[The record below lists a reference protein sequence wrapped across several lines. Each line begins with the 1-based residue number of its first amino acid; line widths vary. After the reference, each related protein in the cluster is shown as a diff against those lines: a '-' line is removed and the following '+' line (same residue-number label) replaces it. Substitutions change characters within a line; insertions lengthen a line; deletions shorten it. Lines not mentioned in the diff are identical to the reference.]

1 MQKYA
6 LKRYKIKQMFIFTLT
21 KIAICY
27 KILISV
33 IFERIVVTMGLTL
46 TEKILKAHLVDGEFV
61 KGQEIGIRIDQTLTQ
76 DATGTM
82 AYLEYEAMGV
92 PRVRTEKSV
101 AYIDHNT
108 LQSGFENADDHRF
121 IGSVC
126 KKHGI
131 YFSRPGNGIC
141 HQVHLERFGIP
152 GKTLI
157 GSDSHTPTG
166 GGIGM
171 IAIGAGGLDVAV
183 AMGGG
188 AYYITYPKMV
198 KVNLTGKLSP
208 WVSAKDVILE
218 VLRRMSVKGGV
229 GKVIEYCG
237 EGVKT
242 LTVPERATI
251 TNMGAELGAT
261 TSIFPS
267 DETTLAFLKAQD
279 RADVWS
285 ELKADDDAV
294 YDEQIDIDLSQ
305 LVPLAACPHSP
316 DNVKSVNEIGKLKI
330 DQVCIGS
337 CTNSSYVDMMK
348 VAHILKGKT
357 VDPSV
362 SLAIAPGSKQVLNM
376 IAENGALADMI
387 AAGAR
392 ILESA
397 CGPCIGMGQSPNSKG
412 VSLRTFNR
420 NFEGR
425 SGTKDGQIYLVS
437 PEMAAVS
444 ALTGYLTD
452 PRTLGDM
459 PEFKLPEHFKIND
472 NMVVPPAD
480 EADMDS
486 VEVLRGP
493 NIKPFP
499 QTSPLDDSIDCQVSL
514 KVGDNITTDH
524 IMPAGAKILPLRSN
538 IPAISQHCF
547 TVCDEDFPRR
557 AKNMGKSIIVG
568 GSNYGQ
574 GSSREHAALAPLYLG
589 IKAVLVKSFARI
601 HRANLINAGILPLTF
616 VNEADY
622 DKINQGDEIV
632 LADVRA
638 DVEADMSKLTVVNK
652 TTGVEI
658 PVLCELTGRTKDII
672 LAGGLLDY
680 TREQL
685 SK

>member
-1 MQKYA
+1 
-6 LKRYKIKQMFIFTLT
+6 MFISTLT

-188 AYYITYPKMV
+188 AYYITYPKIV

>member
-1 MQKYA
+1 
-6 LKRYKIKQMFIFTLT
+6 MFIFTLT

-188 AYYITYPKMV
+188 AYYITYPKLV